1 MKIELRWQL
10 LLAAVCV
17 AFLISLLGFQIQSA
31 GECTTLVPSSGGR
44 LVEGRVGRPQHLNPL
59 LSKDN
64 PVDQELVSLLFDG
77 LTKYNDQG
85 RLEPALAQSW
95 EVNDEGTIY
104 SFDLRED
111 IVWHDGESFSADD
124 VVFTY
129 GLLQN
134 ENFSSPNSLK
144 ELWSSVTISSTD
156 EFKVDFILE
165 QPYSPFLDATT
176 LGILPEHLLGQL
188 APDEIADHPFNRSPV
203 GTGPFLVVPGND
215 FGSDGF
221 LLLAPNP
228 RFWRGGAAL
237 NTIEFH
243 FYSDGEA
250 VVEAF
255 EVGEIHAFTDFP
267 DADIEKLG
275 ALPGIRL
282 YSSGAPRYTQMI
294 FNLTNS
300 ASPAVRRPEIRRALI
315 QSLNRET
322 IIDQALSG
330 QGLPLDGPYLP
341 DSWAY
346 NPFLFANYNYQPEES
361 ATVLESLGWVMGE
374 GSQFRSFEGEPLR
387 LRIMVPNDPT
397 HVSIAGI
404 IANQW
409 ANIGVDSEITK
420 VSLTSLD
427 AYLSEREYDVALV
440 DIEPMNDPDL
450 YDFWSQEAIINGQ
463 NYGGWNNRRASES
476 LETARKITSVE
487 ERRPYYET
495 FLQYFAEEVPAFT
508 LFQHVWTY
516 GISDQVKDVDIG
528 RIDSPRERYQS
539 YPDWHLEF
547 RDATTICP
555 EADA

>member
-1 MKIELRWQL
+1 M
-10 LLAAVCV
+10 
-17 AFLISLLGFQIQSA
+17 
-31 GECTTLVPSSGGR
+31 
-44 LVEGRVGRPQHLNPL
+44 EGRVGQPQHLTPL
-59 LSKDN
+59 LSKAN

-77 LTKYNDQG
+77 LTRYNDQG
-85 RLEPALAQSW
+85 LLEPALAQSW
-95 EVNDEGTIY
+95 EVNEDGTTY
-104 SFDLRED
+104 RFDLRED
-111 IVWHDGESFSADD
+111 IVWHDGEPFSADD

-134 ENFSSPNSLK
+134 EGFSSPSSLK

-176 LGILPEHLLGQL
+176 LGILPEHLLGQVP
-188 APDEIADHPFNRSPV
+188 PDEIADHPFNRTPV

-215 FGSDGF
+215 FRRDGF

-237 NTIEFH
+237 DTIEYR
-243 FYSDGEA
+243 FYPDGEA
-250 VVEAF
+250 IVEAF
-255 EVGEIHAFTDFP
+255 EEGEIHALTTFP
-267 DADIEKLG
+267 HADIEKLG
-275 ALPGIRL
+275 MLPGIRL
-282 YSSGAPRYTQMI
+282 YSSGAPRYTQLI

-300 ASPAVRRPEIRRALI
+300 SSPAVRRPEIRRALI
-315 QSLNRET
+315 QSLDRET

-346 NPFLFANYNYQPEES
+346 NPILFANYNYQPQES
-361 ATVLESLGWVMGE
+361 AAALESLGWVIAE
-374 GSQFRSFEGEPLR
+374 GSQFRSFEEEPLR
-387 LRIMVPNDPT
+387 LRILTPDDPT
-397 HVSIAGI
+397 HVSMAGI
-404 IANQW
+404 IADQW
-409 ANIGVDSEITK
+409 ADIGVDSEIMEVTP
-420 VSLTSLD
+420 TRLD
-427 AYLSEREYDVALV
+427 ANLREREYDVALV
-440 DIEPMNDPDL
+440 DIEPINDPDL

-476 LETARKITSVE
+476 LESARILTTIE

-495 FLQYFAEEVPAFT
+495 FLQHYEEEVPAFT
-508 LFQHVWTY
+508 LFQHVWSF
-516 GISDQVKDVDIG
+516 GISDKVKDVEIG

-539 YPDWHLEF
+539 YPDWYLEF
-547 RDATTICP
+547 REAATICP

>member
-1 MKIELRWQL
+1 VKIELRWQL

-31 GECTTLVPSSGGR
+31 GECTTQIPSSGGR
-44 LVEGRVGRPQHLNPL
+44 LVEGRVGQPQYLNPL
-59 LSKDN
+59 LSKAN

-77 LTKYNDQG
+77 LTRYNDQG
-85 RLEPALAQSW
+85 LLEPALAQSW
-95 EVNDEGTIY
+95 EVNDEGTTY
-104 SFDLRED
+104 RFDLRED
-111 IVWHDGESFSADD
+111 IVWHDGEPFNADD

-129 GLLQN
+129 GLLQH
-134 ENFSSPNSLK
+134 EDFSSPNSLK

-156 EFKVDFILE
+156 EFKVDFILD

-188 APDEIADHPFNRSPV
+188 PPDEIADQSFNRSPV

-215 FGSDGF
+215 FRRDGF

-237 NTIEFH
+237 DTVEYR
-243 FYSDGEA
+243 FYPDGEA
-250 VVEAF
+250 IVEAF
-255 EVGEIHAFTDFP
+255 EEGEIHALTSFP
-267 DADIEKLG
+267 HADIEKLG

-282 YSSGAPRYTQMI
+282 YSSGAPRFTQMI
-294 FNLTNS
+294 FNLTDS
-300 ASPAVRRPEIRRALI
+300 ASPAIRRPEIRRALI

-341 DSWAY
+341 DSWAF
-346 NPFLFANYNYQPEES
+346 NPFVFSNHNYQPEES
-361 ATVLESLGWVMGE
+361 AAVLESLGWVIAE

-387 LRIMVPNDPT
+387 LRILAPDDPS
-397 HVSIAGI
+397 HVSMAGI
-404 IANQW
+404 IADQW
-409 ANIGVDSEITK
+409 ANIGVDSEIK
-420 VSLTSLD
+420 RVGLTRLD
-427 AYLSEREYDVALV
+427 ENLQEREYDVALV
-440 DIEPMNDPDL
+440 DIEPINDPDL
-450 YDFWSQEAIINGQ
+450 YDFWSQEAIVNGQ

-476 LETARKITSVE
+476 LESARKLTTVE
-487 ERRPYYET
+487 ERRPHYDA
-495 FLQYFAEEVPAFT
+495 FLQYFVEEVPAFT

-516 GISDQVKDVDIG
+516 GISDEVNEVDIG
-528 RIDSPRERYQS
+528 QIHSPRDRYQS
-539 YPDWHLEF
+539 YPDWYLEF
-547 RDATTICP
+547 REAATFCP